1 MYTRAGDKGMTTF
14 IGGISVS
21 KSHLRVSS
29 YGTLDELNATIGLVR
44 AQRSL
49 EKELDQVLIQLQ
61 KNLFIIGALLAN
73 PTSAQGGRDVQFDA
87 EKETQA
93 LEKTIDIYAVQLPP
107 LTNFILPSG
116 TKTASLLHFARTVA
130 RRAERLL
137 VALHEAEQQ
146 ETPIIAYINRVS
158 SLLFVLARFVNFKH
172 NVREES
178 W

>member
-14 IGGISVS
+14 IGGIRVS
-21 KSHLRVSS
+21 KSNLRVSS

-49 EKELDQVLIQLQ
+49 ERELDNVLIQLQ
-61 KNLFIIGALLAN
+61 KNLFTIGALLAN
-73 PTSAQGGRDVQFDA
+73 PTGAQGGRNIQFDA
-87 EKETQA
+87 VKETEA
-93 LEKTIDIYAVQLPP
+93 LEQMIDMYAQQLPP

-130 RRAERLL
+130 RRAERLI
-137 VALHEAEQQ
+137 VALYEAEQQ
-146 ETPIIAYINRVS
+146 ESPIIAYMNRVS
-158 SLLFVLARFVNFKH
+158 SALFVLARYVNFKH
-172 NVREES
+172 NVREEN